1 MIVLPTLNSSATI
14 AEHRRAHHSTYG
26 WAVMSYTL
34 AAAAKAAGLNKST
47 ILKAIKSGTIIGTK
61 DERGKWQIEP
71 AELHRV
77 YPAVGERSA
86 ASDAAQQSAPDV
98 AALGTQIEALIKRA
112 AERLQRQ
119 LDDVRHDQHAERD

>member
-1 MIVLPTLNSSATI
+1 
-14 AEHRRAHHSTYG
+14 
-26 WAVMSYTL
+26 MSYTL
-34 AAAAKAAGLNKST
+34 VAAAKAAGLNKST
-47 ILKAIKSGTIIGTK
+47 ALKAIKSGTVIGTK
-61 DERGKWQIEP
+61 DELGKWQIEP

-86 ASDAAQQSAPDV
+86 ASDAAQQSAASDV